1 MEIYLEI
8 FPTMPLLNKHKNQCE
23 LWFNKFLL
31 RFLGCRNYSKFKES
45 ASDNRCCIFLFS
57 NSVVTLQHCEILL
70 SRRNESHNLE
80 WDSSLVALEF
90 SSQQGWFFS
99 YVLHLQQGWTLA
111 LGKWHSSIPFS
122 NVTSSNRLVSYVTS
136 LSHHHLCY
144 SILILLNLCTQE
156 MKYT

>member
-1 MEIYLEI
+1 MRIWKYMEIYLEI

-70 SRRNESHNLE
+70 SKR
-80 WDSSLVALEF
+80 
-90 SSQQGWFFS
+90 
-99 YVLHLQQGWTLA
+99 
-111 LGKWHSSIPFS
+111 KWEPQFGMR
-122 NVTSSNRLVSYVTS
+122 VKFGGPW
-136 LSHHHLCY
+136 
-144 SILILLNLCTQE
+144 ILISAGMVLQLCSSFTTRLDLSTGKMAFLRPFLKCHFFQ
-156 MKYT
+156 